1 MKRPVGVCIMLVI
14 LTAAAAHADALV
26 QRPGAVTATEITL
39 VTTASKAV
47 VRQSMDAHLRQG
59 ANRLTFSWG
68 AEKIDAAS
76 VRLQAPESVTV
87 GENIRHAGADKSLGW
102 DVFAPAEG
110 DYALTMTYLL
120 DGLAW
125 SPSYRLVYQ
134 PGASEARL
142 EGALTLTNDSGLP
155 LEDAVVSLT
164 LGKSGDEAVSYA
176 LPDLGDLPIGSK
188 VRTGFLSP
196 LALSVRGVY
205 RLDGETAAESVRQV
219 LLVTPPTAGGLAQE
233 ALPTGPVS
241 IVLLTEDG
249 LAARSVAGKLSYVPG
264 EEFELDLGVER
275 DIVVER
281 VMLDRSKQNLDFDRL
296 GRVAGFDTIE
306 RYEIRIR
313 NHCAADVQLEIVET
327 VLDTWEF
334 STREL
339 YARDLD
345 EGVVV
350 VRLVAPVDEER
361 ALQFTLV
368 KRSGTRI
375 PKK

>member
-1 MKRPVGVCIMLVI
+1 MNRSVSICLALVV
-14 LTAAAAHADALV
+14 LTAIAAQAEALV
-26 QRPGAVTATEITL
+26 QRMGAVTGTEVAL
-39 VTTASKAV
+39 STTASKAV
-47 VRQSMDAHLRQG
+47 VRQSMAAHLRQG
-59 ANRLTFSWG
+59 ANRLTFSWS

-76 VRLQAPESVTV
+76 VRLQAAEGVTV
-87 GENIRHAGADKSLGW
+87 GESIRQAGADKSLAW

-125 SPSYRLVYQ
+125 SPSYRLLYQ
-134 PGASEARL
+134 PGVGEARL
-142 EGALTLTNDSGLP
+142 EGLLTLTNDSGLL
-155 LEDAVVSLT
+155 LEGAVVSLT
-164 LGKSGDEAVSYA
+164 LGRSGDEPVSYA

-196 LALSVRGVY
+196 LALRVRAVH
-205 RLDGETAAESVRQV
+205 RLDGERAAESVRQV
-219 LLVTPPTAGGLAQE
+219 LVVTPPAEGGLAQE
-233 ALPTGPVS
+233 ALPAGPVS

-249 LAARSVAGKLSYVPG
+249 LAARSVAGKLAYTPG

-281 VMLDRSKQNLDFDRL
+281 VLLDRSKQNLDFDRL

-327 VLDTWEF
+327 VLDTWDF

-345 EGVVV
+345 EGVAV
-350 VRLVAPVDEER
+350 VRLVAPVGEER
-361 ALQFTLV
+361 VLQFTMV
-368 KRSGTRI
+368 KHSGTRI
-375 PKK
+375 PK

>member
-1 MKRPVGVCIMLVI
+1 MNRSVSICLALVV
-14 LTAAAAHADALV
+14 LTAIAAQAEALV
-26 QRPGAVTATEITL
+26 QRMGAVTGTEVAL
-39 VTTASKAV
+39 STTASKAV
-47 VRQSMDAHLRQG
+47 VRQSMAAHLRQG

-76 VRLQAPESVTV
+76 VRLRAAEGVTV
-87 GENIRHAGADKSLGW
+87 GESIRQAGADKSLAW

-125 SPSYRLVYQ
+125 SPSYRLLYQ
-134 PGASEARL
+134 PGASEARR
-142 EGALTLTNDSGLP
+142 EGLLTLTNDSGLL
-155 LEDAVVSLT
+155 LEGAVVSLT
-164 LGKSGDEAVSYA
+164 LGRSGDEPVSYA

-188 VRTGFLSP
+188 VRTDFLSP
-196 LALSVRGVY
+196 LALRVRAVH
-205 RLDGETAAESVRQV
+205 RLDGERAAESVRQV
-219 LLVTPPTAGGLAQE
+219 LVVTPPAEGGLAQE
-233 ALPTGPVS
+233 ALPAGPVS

-249 LAARSVAGKLSYVPG
+249 LAARSVAGKLAYTPG

-281 VMLDRSKQNLDFDRL
+281 VLLDRSKQNLDFDRL

-327 VLDTWEF
+327 VLDTWDF

-345 EGVVV
+345 EGVAV
-350 VRLVAPVDEER
+350 VRLVAPVGEER
-361 ALQFTLV
+361 VLQFTMV
-368 KRSGTRI
+368 KHSGTRI
-375 PKK
+375 PK

>member
-1 MKRPVGVCIMLVI
+1 MNRSVSICLALVV
-14 LTAAAAHADALV
+14 LTAIAAQAEALV
-26 QRPGAVTATEITL
+26 QRMGAVTGTEVAL
-39 VTTASKAV
+39 STTASKAV
-47 VRQSMDAHLRQG
+47 VRQSMAAHLRQG

-76 VRLQAPESVTV
+76 VRLRAAEGVTV
-87 GENIRHAGADKSLGW
+87 GESIRQAGADKSLAW

-125 SPSYRLVYQ
+125 SPSYRLLYQ
-134 PGASEARL
+134 PGASEARR
-142 EGALTLTNDSGLP
+142 EGLLTLTNDSGLL
-155 LEDAVVSLT
+155 LEGAVVSLT
-164 LGKSGDEAVSYA
+164 LGRSGDEPVSYA

-188 VRTGFLSP
+188 VRTDFLSP
-196 LALSVRGVY
+196 LALRVRAVH
-205 RLDGETAAESVRQV
+205 RLDGERAAESVRQV
-219 LLVTPPTAGGLAQE
+219 LVVTPPAEGGLAQE
-233 ALPTGPVS
+233 ALPAGPVS

-249 LAARSVAGKLSYVPG
+249 LAARSVAGKLAYTPG

-281 VMLDRSKQNLDFDRL
+281 VLLYRSKQNLDFDRL

-327 VLDTWEF
+327 VLDTWDF

-345 EGVVV
+345 EGVAV
-350 VRLVAPVDEER
+350 VRLVAPVGEER
-361 ALQFTLV
+361 VLQFTMV
-368 KRSGTRI
+368 KHSGTRI
-375 PKK
+375 PK